1 MNEAELIDAAVSTGS
16 STNCEDRE
24 GVYIYTFDSFQL
36 EQFAQ
41 RIQPQWMP
49 IESAPKG
56 DIILLMAGDWFGIG
70 FWQDP
75 YWLSGVSNSIRG
87 TAYCN
92 FTVAFSVEPTHW
104 MPLPKPPE
112 GTP

>member
-1 MNEAELIDAAVSTGS
+1 MDRNELVQIARVCFSDVEQSEEHAWQV
-16 STNCEDRE
+16 TNA
-24 GVYIYTFDSFQL
+24 GL
-36 EQFAQ
+36 EKFAQ
-41 RIQPQWMP
+41 RIQPQWLP

-56 DIILLMAGDWFGIG
+56 DIILLLAGDWFGVG

-112 GTP
+112 GN